1 MVIKSK
7 KNADT
12 DPLSYSVFQALE
24 TTEMLLVSE
33 YSYEKSFNQRY
44 KSQDYDFFQELVG
57 KEEHVDDVL
66 NLHRVFLSLLL
77 KLEDELIEMTA
88 QDKKLF

>member
-12 DPLSYSVFQALE
+12 DPLSYSIFQALE

-33 YSYEKSFNQRY
+33 YSYEKSFN
-44 KSQDYDFFQELVG
+44 
-57 KEEHVDDVL
+57 
-66 NLHRVFLSLLL
+66 
-77 KLEDELIEMTA
+77 
-88 QDKKLF
+88 